1 MLWHNCLPDSELLL
15 YEFVWM
21 IVIIRDMIA
30 KLLAD
35 AGYIEGMKHVLGSV
49 MKF

>member
-1 MLWHNCLPDSELLL
+1 MILNIRA
-15 YEFVWM
+15 M
-21 IVIIRDMIA
+21 IV